1 MTGGGA
7 EGAADAEPLLDRAA
21 VRAAVARLAGELDEV
36 CPDGTILVGV
46 LTGSVPFLADLARAV
61 RFAPLVDF
69 LGVSRYRRGG
79 PRAKLVCDLSID
91 VTGRH
96 VVVVED
102 VVDTGLT
109 LAWLLAEL
117 ERRGPASV
125 RVCALVDKPRRRLA
139 PVELHHVGVA
149 TDADY
154 VIGYGIDHAG
164 RYRGRPEVLVADLA
178 RLRDDPDAYERPAGG
193 VVSDAPPEG

>member
-1 MTGGGA
+1 MS
-7 EGAADAEPLLDRAA
+7 GAAGERPEPPALLDRRALAA
-21 VRAAVARLAGELDEV
+21 TVARMAGELDEV
-36 CPDGTILVGV
+36 CPDGTVLVGV

-61 RFAPLVDF
+61 RFAPVVDF
-69 LGVSRYRRGG
+69 VGVSRYRAGG

-91 VTGRH
+91 VSGRP
-96 VVVVED
+96 VVLVED

-109 LAWLLAEL
+109 LAWLLGEL
-117 ERRGPASV
+117 ERRDPAWV
-125 RVCALVDKPRRRLA
+125 RVCALVDKPRRRLV

-164 RYRGRPEVLVADLA
+164 RYRGRPEILVADLA
-178 RLRDDPDAYERPAGG
+178 RLRDDPDAYERHARRS
-193 VVSDAPPEG
+193 VSDRGPER

>member
-1 MTGGGA
+1 MTTPAG
-7 EGAADAEPLLDRAA
+7 ERPEPPALLDRRELAA
-21 VRAAVARLAGELDEV
+21 TVARLAAELDEV
-36 CPDGTILVGV
+36 CPDGTVLVGV

-69 LGVSRYRRGG
+69 VGVSRYRPGG
-79 PRAKLVCDLSID
+79 PRAKLVCDLSVD
-91 VTGRH
+91 VSGRP
-96 VVVVED
+96 VVLVED

-109 LAWLLAEL
+109 LAWLLGEL
-117 ERRGPASV
+117 DRRGPAWV

-178 RLRDDPDAYERPAGG
+178 RLREDPDAYERHPGPP
-193 VVSDAPPEG
+193 VSDGASGR